1 MFLAIDIWLLPAI
14 SAGASSYLVSLAWEK
29 IRYDT
34 SPAGPLAILLAI
46 LSFLMGGICAYYRQQ
61 VIAPTVEN
69 NIIMAFV
76 VGATTTYF
84 WLLLRKYL
92 PGYKNRER

>member
-1 MFLAIDIWLLPAI
+1 MLLSIDTWLLPAI
-14 SAGASSYLVSLAWEK
+14 AAGASSYLVSLVWEK

-34 SPAGPLAILLAI
+34 SPGGPLAILLAV

-61 VIAPTVEN
+61 VIAPTLEN
-69 NIIMAFV
+69 NFIMAFV
-76 VGATTTYF
+76 VGASTTYI

-92 PGYKNRER
+92 PGYKKRER